1 MAGSNQD
8 WNQSSSGQGQ
18 QQQAGGNQQGQ
29 LGQTPG
35 PGEQPE
41 QDGSARRQQEQGVVD
56 DQGKLGGDQN
66 RPQGSSRS
74 SMSGGSSPGRQQS
87 LEGRTDNQ
95 SM

>member
-1 MAGSNQD
+1 MAGSTQD
-8 WNQSSSGQGQ
+8 WNQTPSPVEDQNQMQQGS
-18 QQQAGGNQQGQ
+18 GNQKDQ

-35 PGEQPE
+35 PGDQPE
-41 QDGSARRQQEQGVVD
+41 QEGSTNRQQEQGTI
-56 DQGKLGGDQN
+56 GGDQN
-66 RPQGSSRS
+66 RPQGSNRS